1 MAIYHQ
7 AVQSVDGC
15 TVLGNVMQGKLYR
28 DLPPMRGKG
37 IRREDEAYY
46 AQSDGKIEVKD
57 GKIDIQNV
65 HEISGDVDMIIGKVE
80 FFGDIIIYGNVE
92 EGVTVRAGRNIEI
105 HGSTSL
111 ANLYAGGDIILSRGI
126 QGGNKA
132 KVSARGNVYADFI
145 EHTTVEAGGIVQANI
160 IMNSNVSAKDKVI
173 ATGKKGAI
181 IGGYVNAIKGVEATN
196 AGNVAEIKTIIHCG
210 YEAQTHEMLL
220 DIRRRETDLKAKIA
234 ELVDTMSGALREKRM
249 KGTQTSEATEKR
261 LSEWDRLKDQYFMEL
276 DKVES
281 ERTSLEEVVEM
292 SKGTEIKI
300 DGNIYRGVVICINAE
315 QMMIE
320 RNTCY
325 MRYNV
330 EKGVIEGN
338 VIIHN

>member
-1 MAIYHQ
+1 M
-7 AVQSVDGC
+7 
-15 TVLGNVMQGKLYR
+15 
-28 DLPPMRGKG
+28 
-37 IRREDEAYY
+37 
-46 AQSDGKIEVKD
+46 
-57 GKIDIQNV
+57 
-65 HEISGDVDMIIGKVE
+65 
-80 FFGDIIIYGNVE
+80 
-92 EGVTVRAGRNIEI
+92 
-105 HGSTSL
+105 
-111 ANLYAGGDIILSRGI
+111 
-126 QGGNKA
+126 
-132 KVSARGNVYADFI
+132 
-145 EHTTVEAGGIVQANI
+145 
-160 IMNSNVSAKDKVI
+160 SAKDKVI